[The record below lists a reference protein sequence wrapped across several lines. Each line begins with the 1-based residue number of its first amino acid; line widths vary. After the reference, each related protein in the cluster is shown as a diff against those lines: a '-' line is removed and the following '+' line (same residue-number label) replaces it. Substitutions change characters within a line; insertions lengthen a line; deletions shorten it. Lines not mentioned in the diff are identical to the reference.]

1 MTERTSQREYIP
13 GLGKHFLTPLYDVA
27 HHVFGLRRIHQ
38 EMITLADLRAGHR
51 ILDVGCA
58 TGNLLRSAGKRYPEV
73 ELVGLD
79 PDPRALANAG
89 RKFRRAGLDVRL
101 DRGFAQ
107 ELPYPDDSFDRV
119 FSSLMLHHLD
129 SESKNALL
137 TEVRRILRP
146 EGRLILADA
155 VVDEGGK
162 GAGHGGM
169 RKHLHDNI
177 ADAVNHRIAAAGFTV
192 DPTHRMPLRVG
203 GTVGIEVARPAEG

>member
-1 MTERTSQREYIP
+1 MEQIATTDRP
-13 GLGKHFLTPLYDVA
+13 AGPL
-27 HHVFGLRRIHQ
+27 
-38 EMITLADLRAGHR
+38 TLAIDIGGTRLKAG
-51 ILDVGCA
+51 ILA
-58 TGNLLRSAGKRYPEV
+58 STGRMSAGPHRVDTPHPAAATAVVAALV

-79 PDPRALANAG
+79 PDPTALANAG